1 MILGDPNGVGVQT
14 VGKKKRKKKII
25 SLEIDSISI
34 TDHLSNTILHI
45 SQTLRASSMSNR
57 TLSRYHEQ
65 ELLDLFINTFET
77 DPEVLN
83 PIIQGVKAALYDRDY
98 PTAFGTLQNLE
109 AYVARW
115 TPSRALAY
123 AHLFSNLVESA
134 LYAPNNS
141 NADNDKTKRILS
153 IGGGAGAEIVGF
165 GAIALLNH
173 RGGKDRK
180 LHVTAVDVAEWDPVV
195 AKISNYM
202 NQNWA
207 GNSGDKSN
215 DTSLSLEEQLTNL
228 SLIDTDEIKVDFIN
242 HDILTLPRDRLDFS
256 KLDLITSMFTTNEL
270 FTASRAG
277 TVNFLQSLT
286 ECRKG
291 TLLLFVESAGS
302 YSEVTVGT
310 KKFPVH
316 FLIHHVLSGNNSW
329 ELLSSTDSEWYR
341 LPEDLSYP
349 MQLENMRYFYR
360 LYRRT

>member
-1 MILGDPNGVGVQT
+1 
-14 VGKKKRKKKII
+14 
-25 SLEIDSISI
+25 
-34 TDHLSNTILHI
+34 
-45 SQTLRASSMSNR
+45 MSNH
-57 TLSRYHEQ
+57 TLSKYHEQ
-65 ELLDLFINTFET
+65 QLLDLFINTFET
-77 DPEVLN
+77 DPQVLT

-115 TPSRALAY
+115 TPSRALSY

-134 LYAPNNS
+134 LYAPNSS
-141 NADNDKTKRILS
+141 NFDNDKTKRILS

-165 GAIALLNH
+165 GALALLNH
-173 RGGKDRK
+173 RGNRDCK

-195 AKISNYM
+195 AKIANYM
-202 NQNWA
+202 NQNWTD
-207 GNSGDKSN
+207 NSN
-215 DTSLSLEEQLTNL
+215 DASMSLDEQLANL

-270 FTASRAG
+270 FTASRVG
-277 TVNFLQSLT
+277 TVNFLKSLV

-302 YSEVTVGT
+302 YSEVMVGT

-316 FLIHHVLSGNNSW
+316 FLIKHVLTHNNTW
-329 ELLSSTDSEWYR
+329 ELLSSADSKWYR
-341 LPEDLSYP
+341 LPPGLSYP

-360 LYRRT
+360 LYIRT

>member
-1 MILGDPNGVGVQT
+1 MPN
-14 VGKKKRKKKII
+14 
-25 SLEIDSISI
+25 
-34 TDHLSNTILHI
+34 N
-45 SQTLRASSMSNR
+45 
-57 TLSRYHEQ
+57 TLSKYHEQ
-65 ELLDLFINTFET
+65 ELLDLFIKTFET
-77 DPEVLN
+77 DPAVLN
-83 PIIQGVKAALYDRDY
+83 PIIQSVKAALFDRDY

-123 AHLFSNLVESA
+123 AHLFSTLVESS
-134 LYAPNNS
+134 LYSSSS
-141 NADNDKTKRILS
+141 NDHTDEKVKRILS

-165 GAIALLNH
+165 GALALLNH
-173 RGGKDRK
+173 RGSRDRK

-202 NQNWA
+202 NQTWA
-207 GNSGDKSN
+207 GNKNIN
-215 DTSLSLEEQLTNL
+215 DNANSSLDEQLANL
-228 SLIDTDEIKVDFIN
+228 SLLDTDEIKVDFIN
-242 HDILTLPRDRLDFS
+242 HDILTLPRDRLDFT

-270 FTASRAG
+270 FTASRTG
-277 TVNFLQSLT
+277 TVQFLQSLV

-302 YSEVTVGT
+302 YSEITVGT

-316 FLIHHVLSGNNSW
+316 FLIHHVLSQNNNW
-329 ELLSSTDSEWYR
+329 ELLSSTDSQWYR
-341 LPEDLSYP
+341 LPENLSYP

>member
-1 MILGDPNGVGVQT
+1 
-14 VGKKKRKKKII
+14 
-25 SLEIDSISI
+25 
-34 TDHLSNTILHI
+34 
-45 SQTLRASSMSNR
+45 MSNL

-65 ELLDLFINTFET
+65 QLLDLFIRTFET
-77 DPEVLN
+77 DPEILN

-134 LYAPNNS
+134 LYAPSSSNNNNS
-141 NADNDKTKRILS
+141 NAEDNKTKRILS

-165 GAIALLNH
+165 GALALLNH
-173 RGGKDRK
+173 CGNRDHK

-195 AKISNYM
+195 AKISDYM
-202 NQNWA
+202 NRNWA
-207 GNSGDKSN
+207 HNSGDNSN
-215 DTSLSLEEQLTNL
+215 DTSRSLDEHLANL

-270 FTASRAG
+270 FTASRTG
-277 TVNFLQSLT
+277 TVKFLKSLV

-302 YSEVTVGT
+302 YSEVMVGT

-316 FLIHHVLSGNNSW
+316 FLINHVLSHDNTW
-329 ELLSSTDSEWYR
+329 ELLSSADSKWYR
-341 LPEDLSYP
+341 LPAGLSYP